1 MRILIEMVLHPREN
15 AILWIGLIVLLIAIV
30 IIANSSAETWRHL
43 YCTANEA
50 QAIECTVK
58 GWW

>member
-1 MRILIEMVLHPREN
+1 MNILKEMLKHPREN
-15 AILWIGLIVLLIAIV
+15 AVLWIGLIVLIVAIYV
-30 IIANSSAETWRHL
+30 IANSTAAEWRHM